1 MSKMTQSKPLK
12 LIQKQKLIFAISA
25 MIIPFSIFLGYLWVL
40 TIQLTQIYLVLWAI
54 TAVSYVAI
62 RLNSWRKNP
71 NDF

>member
-40 TIQLTQIYLVLWAI
+40 TVQLTQIYLVLWAA

-62 RLNSWRKNP
+62 RLNAWLKNP